1 MAKTIQQ
8 VLEMANGIELV
19 DIRFVDLPG
28 TWQHFTMPAHR
39 LTQDFFA
46 NGIPFDGSS
55 IRGFQEIHES
65 DMLLKADPD
74 SAFID
79 PTAEISTLV
88 LSCNVHDPLSFEA
101 YTRDPR
107 YVALKAEDYL
117 KSTGIADTAYFAPEA
132 EFFIF
137 DGVRYSSGTNE
148 SFIFHRQPGSLV
160 GKRPL
165 RPPELWW
172 TDLTEARLFSRTTN

>member
-8 VLEMANGIELV
+8 VLEMADGIELV

-39 LTQDFFA
+39 LTPDFFED
-46 NGIPFDGSS
+46 GIPFDGSS

-88 LSCNVHDPLSFEA
+88 LSCNVFDPLTFEA
-101 YTRDPR
+101 YSRDPR
-107 YVALKAEDYL
+107 YVALKAENYKFTL
-117 KSTGIADTAYFAPEA
+117 TLTAEGFEVSAVPVEYGKTGKLSLFIDQVGILRGGDHGGAAATASDEPIGGY
-132 EFFIF
+132 
-137 DGVRYSSGTNE
+137 
-148 SFIFHRQPGSLV
+148 
-160 GKRPL
+160 
-165 RPPELWW
+165 
-172 TDLTEARLFSRTTN
+172 